1 MSAERLAP
9 IADAQRPLSGPAK
22 ARLAAEVVAS
32 YVHVRRLMRGRDI
45 REAVVALRDGTAP
58 GGARVRPP
66 DAALAR
72 SRRLARAVM
81 LTLRLQPGDTR
92 CLSQSLVLT
101 RLLAR
106 RGIESR
112 LVIGVRPGER
122 FAAHAWVEHGDVPL
136 LPPGRSDFEELVTL

>member
-1 MSAERLAP
+1 MSAER
-9 IADAQRPLSGPAK
+9 PLSPPAK
-22 ARLAAEVVAS
+22 ARLAAEVLAS
-32 YVHVRRLMRGRDI
+32 YVRVRRLLRGRDI
-45 REAVVALRDGTAP
+45 REAVAAVRNGTP
-58 GGARVRPP
+58 PEHSRERPP
-66 DAALAR
+66 DEALAR

-81 LTLRLQPGDTR
+81 LTLRLLPGDTR

-122 FAAHAWVEHGDVPL
+122 FAAHAWVEHGNVPL
-136 LPPGRSDFEELVTL
+136 LPPGRTDFEELVTL